1 MLSDDVDDSK
11 VADDVH
17 VSSKTASI
25 IKDISVDFNTP
36 IIEEGHASYE
46 DTSEIV
52 NAIIE
57 SGTPLDVDAHAQD
70 ISESVPN

>member
-1 MLSDDVDDSK
+1 VLSDDVDDSK

-52 NAIIE
+52 DAIIE